1 MKTKRVARRDHLLV
15 LDTGD
20 EIIASLTEFAKKK
33 RIEGGSFSGIG
44 AFQQATLAYWNRET
58 KKYEPIEV
66 NEQVEVLT
74 ISGSIAR
81 SGKEPK
87 IHAHAVLGRRSG
99 STIAGHVLKGTVL
112 PTLELFI
119 VDYDKRLTRSKDP
132 ATGLWL
138 LDLRR

>member
-1 MKTKRVARRDHLLV
+1 VKTKQLARRNHLLV

-20 EIIASLTEFAKKK
+20 EVIDSLTEFAKKK
-33 RIEGGSFSGIG
+33 RITGGSFSGIG
-44 AFQQATLAYWNRET
+44 AFQRATVAYWNRQT
-58 KKYEPIEV
+58 KKYEPIDV

-81 SGKEPK
+81 SGSEVK

-112 PTLELFI
+112 PTLELFV
-119 VDYDKRLTRSKDP
+119 VDYGKRLTRSKDAP
-132 ATGLWL
+132 TGLWL
-138 LDLRR
+138 LDLK

>member
-1 MKTKRVARRDHLLV
+1 MVPPA
-15 LDTGD
+15 
-20 EIIASLTEFAKKK
+20 KK

-119 VDYDKRLTRSKDP
+119 VDYGKRLTRSRDP